1 VDENRVI
8 FDPFWLDL
16 ANECLWRGPQA
27 IKLRP
32 KAFAVLHYLLE
43 RSGQLV
49 TKEQLL
55 NAVWPE
61 TFVTDAVL
69 KVTIRQLRNLLGDDP
84 NSPQFIETAHRR
96 GYRFIAKVGRGSQ
109 QISQQPQP
117 MSELSSLRDDY
128 GSLQVVGR
136 DNALSLLR
144 RCLEKMHGG
153 QRQLVFV
160 TGEAGIGK
168 TTLVD
173 SFARIISS
181 ERNVRIARGQCL
193 EHYGTSEPYLPIF
206 DVIGQLSREHPEVID
221 TLRTHAPM
229 WLLQMS
235 SLVSASERQALS
247 REVAGASRER
257 MLREIGNALEALTES
272 LPLVL
277 ILEDLQWSDYSTLD
291 LISFLSKQRQSAHLM
306 VIGTYRTAE
315 LIASKHP
322 LRAIKQELL
331 AKQQCE
337 ELALEYLSEAEVAQY
352 LTIRF
357 PANRF
362 PSGLASLI
370 HKRTDGNPL
379 FMVHA
384 VNHLMNS
391 GLIVESDECWNLGVD
406 IEEVEVGVPDSIKQ
420 LIENQLDHLDPE
432 HQRILHAASVA
443 GTESSTLAIAAASGD
458 DRAVIERG
466 CSELARRHQFLND
479 CGIQVLPNGE
489 AVGRYGF
496 IHAIYQNMLYERVPA
511 SRRMQM
517 HRRIAEL
524 GEAVYGEQSREIAA
538 KLALHFERGR
548 DYKRAAKYLE
558 QAAQNSIR
566 RFAYREAVSLARR
579 GLESLSKL
587 PDSAERAEQE
597 LSLQLT
603 LGVPLIATEGYAA
616 PEVGSVYVKARE
628 LCQQLGS
635 LTPDVSEVLWGL
647 RTYHT
652 LRAEFATAHEIAEE
666 FLSAAARLDDAELRM
681 RGHWALETIFLHQ
694 GKFTQALEHY
704 DKALALY
711 DPKRNRDDA
720 FTYAQNPSVAM
731 RCFAAWGLWF
741 VGLPDQ
747 ALARIQEAVAL
758 ARESS
763 DPHGL
768 AQALFFAAIVHQLRQ
783 EEEKS
788 QENAE
793 AAMAVCRERGL
804 VLYQA
809 MATTSRG
816 WALVLQDRH
825 DEGFE
830 QLAEGL
836 TNHRLTGAEVL
847 LPHFLG
853 LLVEAFRKTNQID
866 EGLRILEEALEVV
879 QRNGEAYYLA
889 ELYRLKGELLL
900 AQTSI
905 SQVTTDVKTR
915 RNTKPSAVVQAET
928 CFQKSIKLAQ
938 KQKAKSWELK
948 SAISLARLYQHQ
960 NRYEEA
966 HNVLAKIYSSFT
978 EGFDTIDL
986 REAKA
991 LLNELQENNQHQPQK
1006 RTRQSQQRTSKEGRF
1021 TPAGA

>member
-1 VDENRVI
+1 VDNDNENRVI
-8 FDPFWLDL
+8 FAPFWLDL
-16 ANECLWRGPQA
+16 ANECLWRGSQA

-69 KVTIRQLRNLLGDDP
+69 KVTIRQLRNVLGDDP
-84 NSPQFIETAHRR
+84 NAPQFIETAHRR
-96 GYRFIAKVGRGSQ
+96 GYRFIAKIGRGT
-109 QISQQPQP
+109 QISQQAQP
-117 MSELSSLRDDY
+117 MSEDKDISLAPLRDDY

-136 DNALSLLR
+136 DNALSWLR
-144 RCLEKMHGG
+144 RCLEKMRGG

-173 SFARIISS
+173 SFAQIIST
-181 ERNVRIARGQCL
+181 ERDVRIARGQCL
-193 EHYGTSEPYLPIF
+193 EHYGTSEAYLPIF
-206 DVIGQLSREHPEVID
+206 DVIGRLCREHPEVID
-221 TLRTHAPM
+221 ILRMHAPM

-291 LISFLSKQRQSAHLM
+291 LISYLSKQRQSAHLM

-337 ELALEYLSEAEVAQY
+337 ELALEYLSEAEVAEY
-352 LTIRF
+352 LAIRF
-357 PANRF
+357 PTNRF

-370 HKRTDGNPL
+370 HKRTEGNPL

-391 GLIVESDECWNLGVD
+391 GLIVESDECWKLGVD

-420 LIENQLDHLDPE
+420 LIENQLDHLDAE
-432 HQRILHAASVA
+432 QQRILHAASVA
-443 GTESSTLAIAAASGD
+443 GTEFSTLAIAAGSGE

-466 CSELARRHQFLND
+466 CSELARRHQFLKD
-479 CGIQVLPNGE
+479 YGIQVLPNGE

-558 QAAQNSIR
+558 QAAENSIR

-616 PEVGSVYVKARE
+616 PDVGSVYVKARE
-628 LCQQLGS
+628 LCQQLGCV
-635 LTPDVSEVLWGL
+635 TPDVSEVLWGL

-666 FLSAAARLDDAELRM
+666 LLSAAARLADPELTM

-704 DKALALY
+704 DKALALH
-711 DPKRNRDDA
+711 DPKRHRDDA
-720 FTYAQNPSVAM
+720 FVYAQNPSVAM
-731 RCFAAWGLWF
+731 RCFAAWALWF

-747 ALARIQEAVAL
+747 ALATIEEAVVQ

-763 DPHGL
+763 DPYGL

-783 EEEKS
+783 EQEKT

-793 AAMAVCRERGL
+793 AAIAVCRERGL

-816 WALVLQDRH
+816 WALVLQDRQ

-830 QLAEGL
+830 QLGEGL
-836 TNHRLTGAEVL
+836 TNHRLTGAEVI

-853 LLVEAFRKTNQID
+853 LLVEAFRKTNQVD

-879 QRNGEAYYLA
+879 QRNGEAYYQA

-900 AQTSI
+900 AQMAAVSE
-905 SQVTTDVKTR
+905 VTTRGKTKIK
-915 RNTKPSAVVQAET
+915 TKPPGAVQAEK
-928 CFQKSIKLAQ
+928 CFQRSIKIAQ

-948 SAISLARLYQHQ
+948 STISLARLYQHQ
-960 NRYEEA
+960 NKQEEA
-966 HNVLAKIYSSFT
+966 HNLLAEIYNSFT
-978 EGFDTIDL
+978 EGFDTIAL

-991 LLNELQENNQHQPQK
+991 LLNELSENCAG
-1006 RTRQSQQRTSKEGRF
+1006 SFASKVGC
-1021 TPAGA
+1021 

>member
-1 VDENRVI
+1 MITVGNDNRVI
-8 FDPFWLDL
+8 FDPFSLDL
-16 ANECLWRGPQA
+16 VNECLWRGSQA

-32 KAFAVLHYLLE
+32 KAFALLHYLLE
-43 RSGQLV
+43 HSGQLV

-69 KVTIRQLRNLLGDDP
+69 KVTIRQLRNALDDDP

-96 GYRFIAKVGRGSQ
+96 GYRFIAKVERGAR
-109 QISQQPQP
+109 IPQQPP
-117 MSELSSLRDDY
+117 KVRGEKDFSTLPLRDDH
-128 GSLQVVGR
+128 GSLPVVGR
-136 DNALSLLR
+136 DNALSSLQ
-144 RCLEKMHGG
+144 RCFEKMRAGE
-153 QRQLVFV
+153 RRLVFV

-173 SFARIISS
+173 SFARRIST
-181 ERNVRIARGQCL
+181 ERNVRIGRGQCL
-193 EHYGTSEPYLPIF
+193 EQYGTSEAYLPVF
-206 DVIGQLSREHPEVID
+206 DAIGRFCREHPEVID
-221 TLRTHAPM
+221 ILRIHAPM

-247 REVAGASRER
+247 RETAGASRER

-306 VIGTYRTAE
+306 VIGTYRPAE

-337 ELALEYLSEAEVAQY
+337 ELALEYLSEAAVVEY
-352 LTIRF
+352 LAVRF

-370 HKRTDGNPL
+370 HKRTEGNPL

-384 VNHLMNS
+384 VNHLMNE
-391 GLIVESDECWNLGVD
+391 GLIVESDECWQLGVD

-432 HQRILHAASVA
+432 QQRILHAASVA
-443 GTESSTLAIAAASGD
+443 GPEFSTIAVVAGSGE
-458 DRAVIERG
+458 DRGAIERG
-466 CSELARRHQFLND
+466 CIELARRHQFLKD

-517 HRRIAEL
+517 HLRIAEG
-524 GEAVYGEQSREIAA
+524 GENVYGERSREIAA
-538 KLALHFERGR
+538 RLAMHFERGR

-558 QAAQNSIR
+558 QAAENAIR

-579 GLESLSKL
+579 GLELLSKL
-587 PDSAERAEQE
+587 PDSPQRAEQE

-603 LGVPLIATEGYAA
+603 LGVPLIATQGYAA
-616 PEVGSVYVKARE
+616 PDVGGVYVKARA

-666 FLSAAARLDDAELRM
+666 FLSAAARLADPELTM

-694 GKFTQALEHY
+694 GKFTLALEHY

-711 DPKRNRDDA
+711 DPTRHRDDA
-720 FTYAQNPSVAM
+720 FTYAQNPGVAM
-731 RCFAAWGLWF
+731 RCFAAWALWF

-747 ALARIQEAVAL
+747 ALTRIQEAVTL

-763 DPHGL
+763 DPHSL
-768 AQALFFAAIVHQLRQ
+768 AQGLFFAAIVHQLRQ
-783 EEEKS
+783 EEGKAR
-788 QENAE
+788 ENFE
-793 AAMAVCRERGL
+793 AAIAVCRERGL

-809 MATTSRG
+809 MATAGRG
-816 WALVLQDRH
+816 WALVLQNRDE
-825 DEGFE
+825 EGFE
-830 QLAEGL
+830 QLGEGL

-847 LPHFLG
+847 LPHFLA
-853 LLVEAFRKTNQID
+853 LLVEAFGKTNQVD
-866 EGLRILEEALEVV
+866 EGLRILEEALGVV
-879 QRNGEAYYLA
+879 QRNGEAYYQA

-900 AQTSI
+900 AQTMGGAI
-905 SQVTTDVKTR
+905 SQAASVKGR
-915 RNTKPSAVVQAET
+915 RSTGPTAVVQAET
-928 CFQKSIKLAQ
+928 CFQRSIKIAQ
-938 KQKAKSWELK
+938 EQKAKSWELR
-948 SAISLARLYQHQ
+948 SAISLARLYQNQ
-960 NRYEEA
+960 NQQENA
-966 HNVLAKIYSSFT
+966 HKLLAEIYNSFT

-991 LLNELQENNQHQPQK
+991 LLNALRENGA
-1006 RTRQSQQRTSKEGRF
+1006 SSLASKVG
-1021 TPAGA
+1021 G

>member
-1 VDENRVI
+1 VDNENRVI

-16 ANECLWRGPQA
+16 ANECLWRGSQA

-61 TFVTDAVL
+61 TFVSDAVL
-69 KVTIRQLRNLLGDDP
+69 KVTIRQLRNVLDDDP
-84 NSPQFIETAHRR
+84 NSPRFIETAHRR
-96 GYRFIAKVGRGSQ
+96 GYRFIAKIGRGT
-109 QISQQPQP
+109 QISQQQPQS
-117 MSELSSLRDDY
+117 MSEDRDPSLLPLRDDY
-128 GSLQVVGR
+128 VSQQVVGR

-144 RCLEKMHGG
+144 RCLEKMRGG

-173 SFARIISS
+173 SFARIIST
-181 ERNVRIARGQCL
+181 ERDVQIGRGQCL
-193 EHYGTSEPYLPIF
+193 EHYGTSEAYLPIF
-206 DVIGQLSREHPEVID
+206 DVIGRLCREHPEVID
-221 TLRTHAPM
+221 ILRMHAPM

-277 ILEDLQWSDYSTLD
+277 ILEDLHWSDYSTLD
-291 LISFLSKQRQSAHLM
+291 LISFLSKQRQSSHLM

-322 LRAIKQELL
+322 LRAIKQDLL

-337 ELALEYLSEAEVAQY
+337 ELALEYLSEAEVAEY
-352 LTIRF
+352 LAIRF
-357 PANRF
+357 PTNRF

-370 HKRTDGNPL
+370 HKRTEGNPL

-391 GLIVESDECWNLGVD
+391 GLIVDSDECWKLGVD

-420 LIENQLDHLDPE
+420 LIENQLDHLDAE
-432 HQRILHAASVA
+432 QQRILHAASVA
-443 GTESSTLAIAAASGD
+443 GTEFSTLAIAAGSGE

-466 CSELARRHQFLND
+466 CSELARRHQFLKD

-489 AVGRYGF
+489 TVGRFGF

-587 PDSAERAEQE
+587 PDSTERAEQE

-616 PEVGSVYVKARE
+616 PDVGSVYVKARE
-628 LCQQLGS
+628 LCQQLGC

-652 LRAEFATAHEIAEE
+652 LRAEFATAHEIAVE
-666 FLSAAARLDDAELRM
+666 FLSTAARHDDPELTM

-711 DPKRNRDDA
+711 DPKRHGDDA

-731 RCFAAWGLWF
+731 RCFAAWALWF
-741 VGLPDQ
+741 VGLPNQ
-747 ALARIQEAVAL
+747 ALERIQEAVAL

-783 EEEKS
+783 EEQKT

-793 AAMAVCRERGL
+793 AAIDVCRERGL
-804 VLYQA
+804 VLYEA
-809 MATTSRG
+809 MATASRG
-816 WALVLQDRH
+816 WALVLQDRQE
-825 DEGFE
+825 EGFE
-830 QLAEGL
+830 QLGEGL

-847 LPHFLG
+847 LPHFLA
-853 LLVEAFRKTNQID
+853 LLVEAFGKTNQVE
-866 EGLRILEEALEVV
+866 EGLRILEEALGVI
-879 QRNGEAYYLA
+879 QRNGEAYYQA

-900 AQTSI
+900 AQTTGRGI
-905 SQVTTDVKTR
+905 SEVTTKGKAIDKTR
-915 RNTKPSAVVQAET
+915 PPVVAQAET
-928 CFQKSIKLAQ
+928 CFQQSIKIAQ
-938 KQKAKSWELK
+938 KQKAKSWELR
-948 SAISLARLYQHQ
+948 SSMSLARLYQSQ
-960 NRYEEA
+960 NKQQEA
-966 HNVLAKIYSSFT
+966 HSFLAQVYNSFA

-986 REAKA
+986 LAAKS
-991 LLNELQENNQHQPQK
+991 LLNELSEK
-1006 RTRQSQQRTSKEGRF
+1006 CAGLGATSRN
-1021 TPAGA
+1021 